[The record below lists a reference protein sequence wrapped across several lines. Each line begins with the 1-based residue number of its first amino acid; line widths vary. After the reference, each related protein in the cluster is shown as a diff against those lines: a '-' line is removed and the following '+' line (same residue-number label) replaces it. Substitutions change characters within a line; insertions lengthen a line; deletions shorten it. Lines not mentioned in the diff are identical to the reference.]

1 MGLTGTPTGNSLMDL
16 WAEMFLLDQGERLG
30 RFIGRYRASYF
41 TPGYISPQGGAIFDY
56 KPREGA
62 TEAIT
67 AQIADITVSMK
78 AADYLELPE
87 QIETD
92 LWVDLPGKA
101 KTAYREMEKEA
112 LLSIDDGDI
121 TALNAAAV
129 LTKLTQI
136 ANGFIYD
143 EDHTAHR
150 IHDAK
155 AEALAELVEQADGN
169 VLAFYEFRDDVGTI
183 QKRVPEC
190 RVLETEKDIDDWNH
204 GRIHVLLA
212 HPASVGYGLNL
223 QGGGHTIVWYGL
235 TWSLEQYLQAN
246 ARLHR
251 QGQTKPVL
259 VYRLLAKD
267 TVDAQIAESLV
278 RKDATQEAVLNIL
291 KRRKESWND
300 QEKRRGTP

>member
-1 MGLTGTPTGNSLMDL
+1 MRPKIDRIVGLTGTPTGNSLMDL

-41 TPGYISPQGGAIFDY
+41 TPGYISPQGAIFDY

-183 QKRVPEC
+183 QKRV
-190 RVLETEKDIDDWNH
+190 
-204 GRIHVLLA
+204 
-212 HPASVGYGLNL
+212 GYGLNL

>member
-1 MGLTGTPTGNSLMDL
+1 MNLLRAKKYLYQIREEKKEIDELRERIMSVEASMYPSGIRYDL
-16 WAEMFLLDQGERLG
+16 EKVQKIQSNG
-30 RFIGRYRASYF
+30 
-41 TPGYISPQGGAIFDY
+41 
-56 KPREGA
+56 
-62 TEAIT
+62 
-67 AQIADITVSMK
+67 

-92 LWVDLPGKA
+92 FWVDLPGKA
-101 KTAYREMEKEA
+101 RMAYREMEKEA
-112 LLSIDDGDI
+112 LLSLDDGAI

-136 ANGFIYD
+136 ANGFAYD
-143 EDHTAHR
+143 EEHMAHR

-169 VLAFYEFRDDVGTI
+169 VLVFYEFRDDIGAI

-204 GRIHVLLA
+204 GRVRVLLA

-223 QGGGHTIVWYGL
+223 QAGGHIIAWYGL

-259 VYRLLAKD
+259 VYRILAKD
-267 TVDAQIAESLV
+267 TVDAQIAESLT
-278 RKDATQEAVLNIL
+278 RKDAAQEAVLNIL
-291 KRRKESWND
+291 KRRREKEY
-300 QEKRRGTP
+300 ERRGGMGRSDKSASHSDSGAS